1 MEYMYRKL
9 KRQLIS
15 AICLLS
21 IVGSV
26 ALTPVAVQA
35 QGIPVIDVANL
46 LQSSGKTIADK
57 ILQVLGDA
65 ALGAVRSG
73 LNAILGKLAY
83 DAAMFIATGD
93 HGQDSLFYKDSEG
106 TFISNA
112 ADLAAGGAIEGFA
125 TGAGFD
131 AAGLCNPGGDF
142 AINFTLGF
150 DITPQKPY
158 APACTLTE
166 LAGNWESA
174 YSDPD
179 FGKLVNLQF
188 DPTANALGVSME
200 AENVKIIAEVDAI
213 GAAVAERNNG
223 DFKPVT
229 STVSGYIETP
239 GSQVKAQLEQ
249 TQVAQTKAF
258 DMIGNPIADA
268 VNIFASTLFSKLM
281 ERMMEGL
288 ANNRSGSELGS
299 IISGE
304 GSGASQGIAAAQEKY
319 ASLKTPTFGQ
329 PGTFDILSELQA
341 CPDEETSR
349 SVNNC
354 TIGPVLSLAILE
366 GWTVQELV
374 DYYEEN
380 GKEFRFADD
389 TLTPDD
395 IANDGG
401 INYKGI
407 LVLKKYRIV
416 PVGWDLVGQYVRHDD
431 TDVTPTLKELVDDYD
446 ACGAD
451 DFSDY
456 CYLVDPFWVLKAPQN
471 FCQREAP
478 GPDFADITQFDDDAN
493 EATQNDVIY
502 NRLNYCADNRGCIQE
517 EEEGV
522 CTAYGYCTEES
533 RIYRF
538 EGESCEEDYA
548 SCETFTD
555 EDDNEVSYLK
565 SSVNYND
572 CATDPGCQWYCLSTN
587 EAGNYDCAS
596 PTETFISCT
605 EDFVT
610 SSSDYTFQ
618 ENVACSCTVQ
628 DTCLVRPGSDLG
640 NDSGSYEF
648 ITSGADTDTVADGVY
663 DFWQCRVFPDASSP
677 DSYQVCELD
686 AACGAG
692 NPNYDPETET
702 CTCTMDYSCDVADAA
717 TGCTATDTADND
729 SDADGTNDSL
739 SVTCALNDEDA
750 NGSGDSCNS
759 TYSTYTQAPV
769 CEPAST
775 TTMYCG
781 DSCVIADGATSCV
794 NSLGNTC
801 VDGDATD
808 SNSTTGICVLKDSC
822 NISSGSFSC
831 STDNG
836 HTCAIGVEVEDP
848 AEANDTM
855 YFDANAEECDAADAD
870 CNQYIRIKD
879 NTNLLSNSFFTYYDE
894 DQNEL
899 DEGSDG
905 ALTIDDRDFIG
916 FCTHDGG
923 GCDNNLSCNEDL
935 NGDGTVADS
944 ETVGECKGWIQDDLS
959 VYVLTGDYTLGA
971 GLEPVN
977 GEHYIQLGA
986 DGDTTQTGTLSTT
999 VDTGQSVSERTFTL
1013 AYKAQSPEDAGT
1025 DNCHFSFNI
1034 GNGAST
1040 EIETVTSIEND
1051 DGTTLDAYTSSWQD
1065 FEYTYTFPDEADTSN
1080 YAGTGDAGSEIT
1092 ISIKNDDTCN
1102 INIDAVQ
1109 LMETDSFDGDYADYY
1124 ANNLLYLNGDTISCE
1139 PEDVG
1144 CELYTEAGKDEGEGI
1159 PGLITNPD
1167 SSACVNADGSYNYG
1181 NSACNQ
1187 CDGDVD
1193 AGEDVDKY
1201 VGCGFYKETSI
1212 DHTVPITEDL
1222 SWLSTEEREGVVER
1236 FGGYCEYDQSQ
1247 YCFDNND
1254 CGDQNGDGAND
1265 SCQLQVSIVPS
1276 SGDQCSVAYVGC
1288 EEYTNL
1294 EATEAGGETLSYYSE
1309 LKQCV
1314 KTNDDDTDVFYTFE
1328 GSEDGGIQI
1337 EDHTLKVVHDTGTDD
1352 GAPCTNLDLES
1363 EGYNADCVDY
1373 ITATPNDCGP
1383 DGDDAY
1389 GADSTNYDPDCRQ
1402 YINDEGDIYYRY
1414 ESEVIVASDECTTL
1428 RNSLDT
1434 RVYFAITS
1442 DSVSCPA
1449 QFVGCREYKGTDAG
1463 SVEEI
1468 INDSLSSNTTT
1479 DWEGAGST
1487 SNESPL
1493 QNGYS
1498 LELHSTEDGAAT
1510 ASTDFTGYE
1519 FTEITTSL
1527 TEEDG
1532 DGTVVGKL
1540 TAGSSYLLT
1549 FWAKVDNSASQAIF
1563 WMDPLVNGINTPY
1576 YFTTSGWTDVRAQ
1589 AAVDLDPNLEGDWQ
1603 FYQVGPVILDDDVE
1617 VDDAS
1622 IDFHMQFIGAATTS
1636 TGYITTIQLTESTDQ
1651 YVIKGTA
1658 DTCLNF
1664 EGCREY
1670 TDRDSNVNY
1679 LKSFERLCGD
1689 DVVGCEAMFSTQNS
1703 TNPFTEAYNLENEY
1717 DEDNVI
1723 VQEDQAVTL
1732 VYDEDNECSETVYGC
1747 SEIGLPSVD
1756 ERTGEIDEFTDTY
1769 IRDLPDQYSSILCE
1783 QPQLSCR
1790 EYSSEFDGTV
1800 YFKDPGDKLCTLEE
1814 YTNDAGEALK
1824 GWFKADSDSTTP
1836 DCPKQFDYAD
1846 PSQPLG
1852 GVCNSNSINADSGDS
1867 NIGKL
1872 CNSDS
1877 DCYPD
1882 GWSSADP
1889 APRCISNIEDD
1900 IDLFDGELHQYL
1912 TYGDDGETL
1921 ETDDFGWVGQCPSS
1935 ESGCSEYVD
1944 PYSPNIEEVNKNWS
1958 FESDVLWENSVRYDT
1973 EDEPNGYPDY
1983 WHVPMNSG
1991 SASYYDS
1998 ETSSYSTFNT
2008 QFDIDD
2014 DGTADFD
2021 DACNSWLTGDTYAT
2035 SSSATAEYSTQFGA
2049 STDRVILT
2057 NNSNYTG
2064 SDITPADG
2072 DDAVAIKGCGIE
2084 STKYLAYDRDKL
2096 YTVRAMVKL
2105 SYTQSI
2111 YDALEL
2117 SIGLRYYDDEYNEVN
2132 VDDKYNFIA
2141 ADHDSLDWSTE
2152 AEQDESDN
2160 LSVWYQFQG
2169 NIGLGSTVEFPDP
2182 AEYGNCD
2189 ISTYHDQTRCE
2200 AAAGSCSKPAHT
2212 TESDCENNGYIW
2224 TPVEWH
2230 EVTYASMF
2238 VANHNSYNYL
2248 WVDGASFKENDK
2260 YYYLDYSVDGTSE
2273 FEQQTGSGTCID
2285 PDTEEGAIT
2294 SDGGCVAFRD
2304 VTYDTQ
2310 NYTQSALTTD
2320 IIDCANC
2327 LLTPNSDSCR
2337 YIADACDTNT
2347 VLKVK
2352 RDRVCSEWLA
2362 CSDAELVTDDDGNE
2376 SIQCFKLDRCDELDE
2391 NGTCLFSN
2399 DLVKPEREKVTSLT
2413 DFHYTSAPGDAELLL
2428 EARNLTGYSKAG
2440 MTWLN
2445 TQVCSGGSTHA
2456 GELCNSDADC
2466 WVDSAT
2472 NDGSVCSDVIE
2483 VEGYI
2488 PYGWM
2493 YEVGSDGSE
2502 SGDDLI
2508 EHNTFENLYCVGA
2521 DADPAQTCINNAESA
2536 GSTSASVAAGNCF
2549 RNEFEQRLTNVD
2561 DAGSLITSD
2570 DPSPFVDGDD
2580 PAEAADGTNDPTYY
2594 CPNSPEFSYWP
2605 FAGSKNGVSSAEF
2618 TQFGWQPLN
2627 ESDTDVAVSQFSNNA
2642 KSPFTRFGGSSSVG
2656 FTCIDDSCP
2665 RIDVNNVLR
2674 FTGNTGDDPEAS
2686 AGVEYDFF
2694 DNIEA
2699 NAEYSIT
2706 FDGRF
2711 DGSYTAIGE
2720 GDSPTTLS
2728 ICLNHENL
2736 VLTGDCSTDESCS
2749 NGAGACA
2756 NSTAA
2761 TITDSS
2767 DCEIPLAREDCWVEG
2782 VSAADVVFIMDTS
2795 SSMTGEIATLRSAV
2809 PGLAQELADR
2819 EIDAQFAVVDMN
2831 AESSVQL
2838 DTLELD
2844 LTSDITAVTNTFSSD
2859 SDICTGDDKLAGSS
2873 TTYRTDAP
2881 CLYAYSASVD
2891 GFGAITKVLENS
2903 LDLYNANQVTDDTT
2917 AAINFRSNALPIIIM
2932 VTDTGDEVP
2941 DPYNA
2946 YDEATLT
2953 NLLYQNDVVII
2964 SVNTETLQSGGT
2976 ATEVW
2981 GGITDAS
2988 GGGISTAI
2996 ADSDWTV
3003 EDSVVDDVLE
3013 IIDREVDQFQLS
3025 NYMDTYSFGPL
3036 ETTQLST
3043 EDANVGVA
3051 SGKTAKT
3058 ALEIAVSGSTAVQI
3072 DNVSL
3077 KPVLEVRKE
3086 DQVIGRTCRAYP
3098 SADAEQC
3105 EYTEPSGAVYKGWKG
3120 YCVEKDPTDN
3130 HRCITW
3136 WPLDYLTGEES
3147 IVSRTQA
3154 GYDGKSNVYHC
3165 LVAKGLENPGFCN
3178 EVDWNTSTAFAAT
3191 DRGQGVICTNDSE
3204 CGTGGECIND
3214 MQYDIEIDGDG
3225 DGGYEDGINDANHNR
3240 VNGSAEHIEATTDR
3254 NSDDGYSIRMRW
3266 QTHDPY
3272 DAAGGSTCNPDGFG
3286 GCTWEGE
3293 YGDDGVNYNQRY
3305 GSSLVTRLPANE
3317 QLRNI
3322 HVSEIDSIIF
3332 NTGSAGDANP
3342 NDGDQEYQWWGQ
3354 LGYDSGR
3361 ETESAATGDPVKEYV
3376 DANGDEVTDLTDCG
3390 TLPCQKYGNWVLT
3403 DFEAGSVFQDGTDY
3417 QPWNNCQYIRQDGGV
3432 GGDFQ
3437 EDVMGVGCRL
3447 WGLYESNFL
3456 KSYYDTELGDDGK
3469 VDNMDIVY
3477 VWAWSNFDYG
3487 YDYQDNNA
3495 LVDDCKRSSGGPEEE
3510 QLYRWGELVGLQS
3523 EMFDSPCVGDMVKEV
3538 MGLDRGSD
3546 EANTRVPG
3554 AGERN
3559 PWVRI
3564 DSSSSL
3570 RNCIDNDVTTEDTET
3585 CVLTSSVGSK
3595 NNPGTWSGWESHSDL
3610 VESRT
3615 AGGWD
3620 SRGGSNMFTLWIDV
3634 NDEGYIQAVYYL
3646 IYAGAYGTPAFISS
3660 GADYG
3665 VELTYGN
3672 HMHLDFQVRESC
3684 ALIAN
3689 TVDESGDNVAWA
3701 DRATTGGNY
3710 YIEGDTTGWGISADN
3725 EPFGSIAPPEE
3736 DFQNADNLLT
3746 EGEGLYNWAN
3756 YNEQPVL
3763 FYDGSE
3769 TGGRPLSCIGECEN
3783 QWCTSDL
3790 GEGSTYLGGA
3800 SSTDSA
3806 DCGDGRLTG
3815 VGVAEISGQG
3825 LSYGYSSNLTEQI
3838 NHAATYGQ
3846 MRLKHVFADIV
3857 GNFYKIDL
3865 DWSASPSTLYDPQSP
3880 AEPDVDYWEDGSGNN
3895 IFDEMEA
3902 CPDNVRPTSDT
3913 TTSEYE
3919 DEYCGV
3925 LPTVSNITIDGNDT
3939 FSDNYYDISSGKT
3952 VTLSF
3957 DATVDIEQE
3966 WLDQIYIDWGDND
3979 TTPLPWEA
3987 QAATHVFTH
3996 AYRCGPEYQDYALE
4010 YNNNGSECV
4019 YQPKITITDNWRFCS
4034 GTQQTASSATSGQQN
4049 RYDDAQENVQAS
4061 CGSYD
4066 IPAFNVRVTVGD

>member
-1 MEYMYRKL
+1 MYRKF

-21 IVGSV
+21 IIGSV
-26 ALTPVAVQA
+26 AFTPVAVQA
-35 QGIPVIDVANL
+35 QGLPTIDVANL
-46 LQSSGKTIADK
+46 IQGSGKIVIDK
-57 ILQVLGDA
+57 IVKVLGDA

-83 DAAMFIATGD
+83 DAAVFVATGD
-93 HGQDSLFYKDSEG
+93 VGQDSLFYKDDEG
-106 TFISNA
+106 TFIGDA

-125 TGAGFD
+125 TAAGFD

-142 AINFTLGF
+142 AINLTLGL
-150 DITPQKPY
+150 DITAQKPY
-158 APACTLTE
+158 QPACTLTE

-200 AENVKIIAEVDAI
+200 AENVKVIAEVDSIQAAI
-213 GAAVAERNNG
+213 AERTG
-223 DFKPVT
+223 KDFKPVT

-288 ANNRSGSELGS
+288 ANARSGTELSS

-304 GSGASQGIAAAQEKY
+304 GSGASQGIAAAQESY
-319 ASLKTPTFGQ
+319 ADLKTPAFGQ

-341 CPDEETSR
+341 CPDEEASR

-374 DYYEEN
+374 DYYEAN
-380 GKEFRFADD
+380 GNQFRFADS

-395 IANDGG
+395 VANDAG
-401 INYKGI
+401 ITYKGI
-407 LVLKKYRIV
+407 LVLKKYRIA
-416 PVGWDLVGQYVRHDD
+416 PVGWDLAGQYVIHDD
-431 TDVTPTLKELVDDYD
+431 TDVTPTLKELNDSYES
-446 ACGAD
+446 CGAD

-456 CYLVDPFWVLKAPQN
+456 CHLIDPFWVLKAPQN

-478 GPDFADITQFDDDAN
+478 GPDLADITEFDDDAN

-538 EGESCEEDYA
+538 EGESCENDYS

-555 EDDNEVSYLK
+555 ADDNEVSYLK

-587 EAGNYDCAS
+587 EAGDYDCAS

-605 EDFVT
+605 EDFVA

-618 ENVACSCTVQ
+618 ENVACSCTAQ

-640 NDSGSYEF
+640 DDSGSYEF
-648 ITSGADTDTVADGVY
+648 IASGTDADTKADGVY
-663 DFWQCRVFPDASSP
+663 DFWQCRVFPDASNT

-702 CTCTMDYSCDVADAA
+702 CTCTMDYSCDVTADA

-729 SDADGTNDSL
+729 GDTL
-739 SVTCALNDEDA
+739 SIGCTLNDED
-750 NGSGDSCNS
+750 GDGTEDSCDS

-781 DSCVIADGATSCV
+781 DSCIIADGATSCV

-808 SNSTTGICVLKDSC
+808 SDSTTGVCVLDDSC

-836 HTCAIGVEVEDP
+836 NTCAIGVETEEPSV
-848 AEANDTM
+848 ANDTL
-855 YFDANAEECDAADAD
+855 YFDANAEDCDSGDAG

-923 GCDNNLSCNEDL
+923 GCDNDLSCNEDL

-959 VYVLTGDYTLGA
+959 VYVLTGSYVLGG

-1013 AYKAQSPEDAGT
+1013 AYKAQSPEDDGT
-1025 DNCHFSFNI
+1025 DNCSFSFNI
-1034 GNGAST
+1034 GNGADT
-1040 EIETVTSIEND
+1040 EIETVTSIDNGD
-1051 DGTTLDAYTSSWQD
+1051 DTTLDAYTSSWQD
-1065 FEYTYTFPDEADTSN
+1065 FEYTYTFPDEADTAY
-1080 YAGTGDAGSEIT
+1080 YAGTGDAGSEVS
-1092 ISIKNDDTCN
+1092 ISIQNDDTCN

-1109 LMETDSFDGDYADYY
+1109 LMETDSFDDEYADYY
-1124 ANNLLYLNGDTISCE
+1124 VNNLLYLNGDTISCE

-1144 CELYTEAGKDEGEGI
+1144 CELYTEAGKDEEEGV

-1187 CDGDVD
+1187 CDGNVD
-1193 AGEDVDKY
+1193 ADEDVDKY

-1222 SWLSTEEREGVVER
+1222 SWLSTEERDGVVER

-1254 CGDQNGDGAND
+1254 CGDQNGDGTND

-1276 SGDQCSVAYVGC
+1276 SGEQCSVAYVGC

-1363 EGYNADCVDY
+1363 EGYNADCEDY
-1373 ITATPNDCGP
+1373 VTATPNDCGP

-1414 ESEVIVASDECTTL
+1414 ESEVVVASDECTTL

-1434 RVYFAITS
+1434 RVYFAVAS
-1442 DSVSCPA
+1442 ESVSCPA

-1463 SVEEI
+1463 NVEEI

-1498 LELHSTEDGAAT
+1498 LELHSTEGGAAT

-1519 FTEITTSL
+1519 FTEITTAL

-1532 DGTVVGKL
+1532 DGTAVGKL

-1549 FWAKVDNSASQAIF
+1549 FWAKVDNSASQALF

-1576 YFTTSGWTDVRAQ
+1576 YFTTSGWTDSRTQ
-1589 AAVDLDPNLEGDWQ
+1589 AAVDLDPNEEGGWQ
-1603 FYQVGPVILDDDVE
+1603 FYQVGPVILDEDVE

-1622 IDFHMQFIGAATTS
+1622 IDFHMQFIGAAADS

-1703 TNPFTEAYNLENEY
+1703 TNPFTEAYNLDNEY
-1717 DEDNVI
+1717 DEDDVI

-1732 VYDEDNECSETVYGC
+1732 VYDEDNECSDSVYGC

-1790 EYSSEFDGTV
+1790 EYTSEFDGTV
-1800 YFKDPGDKLCTLEE
+1800 YFKDPGDRLCTLEE
-1814 YTNDAGEALK
+1814 YTNDAGEALQ
-1824 GWFKADSDSTTP
+1824 GWFKADSDSATP

-1852 GVCNSNSINADSGDS
+1852 GVCNSNSINAASGDN

-1882 GWSSADP
+1882 GWSSSDP
-1889 APRCISNIEDD
+1889 TPRCISNTEDD
-1900 IDLFDGELHQYL
+1900 IDLFDGALHQYL
-1912 TYGDDGETL
+1912 IYGDDGETL

-1944 PYSPNIEEVNKNWS
+1944 PYSPNIEEANKNWS

-1998 ETSSYSTFNT
+1998 ESATTSTFST
-2008 QFDIDD
+2008 QFDIGN

-2021 DACNSWLTGDTYAT
+2021 EECNSWQTGDTYAT
-2035 SSSATAEYSTQFGA
+2035 SSSATAEYSTQFGE
-2049 STDRVILT
+2049 SNDRVTLT
-2057 NNSNYTG
+2057 NSSSYVSYG
-2064 SDITPADG
+2064 VTPADG
-2072 DDAVAIKGCGIE
+2072 DGAVWLNNCGIE
-2084 STKYLAYDRDKL
+2084 NTKYVAYDRDKL

-2105 SYTQSI
+2105 NYSETAYTNS
-2111 YDALEL
+2111 EF
-2117 SIGLRYYDDEYNEVN
+2117 SVGLRYYDDNYDDVD
-2132 VDDKYNFIA
+2132 VDDTYNFIA
-2141 ADHDSLDWSTE
+2141 ADHETIDWSTE
-2152 AEQDESDN
+2152 SEQDDSDS

-2182 AEYGNCD
+2182 ELYGNCENT
-2189 ISTYHDQTRCE
+2189 TYTNQVDCE
-2200 AAAGSCSKPAHT
+2200 ANTSVWHPISYAA
-2212 TESDCENNGYIW
+2212 
-2224 TPVEWH
+2224 
-2230 EVTYASMF
+2230 MF
-2238 VANHNSYNYL
+2238 VANHDDTYTSPV
-2248 WVDGASFKENDK
+2248 WFDGASFKENDK
-2260 YYYLDYSVDGTSE
+2260 YYYLDYTVDGTSE

-2310 NYTQSALTTD
+2310 NYSQNA
-2320 IIDCANC
+2320 IDCANC

-2362 CSDAELVTDDDGNE
+2362 CSDAEVVTDDDGNE
-2376 SIQCFKLDRCDELDE
+2376 SVQCFKLDRCDELDE
-2391 NGTCLFSN
+2391 DGNCLFSN
-2399 DLVKPEREKVTSLT
+2399 DLVKPERDKITSLT
-2413 DFHYTSAPGDAELLL
+2413 DLHYTSAPGDAESLL

-2445 TQVCSGGSTHA
+2445 TQVCSGGSTYA
-2456 GELCNSDADC
+2456 GELCNADADC
-2466 WVDSAT
+2466 WVDSST
-2472 NDGSVCSDVIE
+2472 NDGSVCSDVVE

-2502 SGDDLI
+2502 TGDDLI
-2508 EHNTFENLYCVGA
+2508 EHNTFENLYCVGI
-2521 DADPAQTCINNAESA
+2521 DADPAQSCMDNAESA
-2536 GSTSASVAAGNCF
+2536 GVTSASTAAGNCF
-2549 RNEFEQRLTNVD
+2549 RTEFEERLTNVD
-2561 DAGSLITSD
+2561 DAGDLITSD
-2570 DPSPFVDGDD
+2570 DPSPFVDGRDD
-2580 PAEAADGTNDPTYY
+2580 PADAADGYDDANGNSDPTYY

-2605 FAGSKNGVSSAEF
+2605 FAGSENGVSGAEF
-2618 TQFGWQPLN
+2618 THFGWQPLN
-2627 ESDTDVAVSQFSNNA
+2627 TSTDVAVSQFSNNT
-2642 KSPFTRFGGSSSVG
+2642 KSAFTRFGGSSSVG
-2656 FTCIDDSCP
+2656 FTCLEDSCP
-2665 RIDVNNVLR
+2665 QIDVNNVLR
-2674 FTGNTGDDPEAS
+2674 FTGNTTDAEEP
-2686 AGVEYDFF
+2686 AGVEYDFY
-2694 DNIEA
+2694 DNIEP

-2720 GDSPTTLS
+2720 GDDPTTLS
-2728 ICLNHENL
+2728 ICLNHNNL
-2736 VLTGDCSTDESCS
+2736 VLEGSCSGGSCS
-2749 NGAGACA
+2749 NGDGTC
-2756 NSTAA
+2756 S
-2761 TITDSS
+2761 IDS
-2767 DCEIPLAREDCWVEG
+2767 DCEIPLDRRDCWVEG
-2782 VSAADVVFIMDTS
+2782 VSAADVVFVMDTS
-2795 SSMTGEIATLRSAV
+2795 SSMTDEIATLRSAV

-2831 AESSVQL
+2831 MEASSTVDF

-2844 LTSDITAVTNTFSSD
+2844 LTSDITAITNTFSS
-2859 SDICTGDDKLAGSS
+2859 SSSTCTGDDHLAGSS
-2873 TTYRTDAP
+2873 STYRTDTP
-2881 CLYAYSASVD
+2881 CLHAYSSSVD
-2891 GFGAITKVLENS
+2891 GFGAITKVLEND
-2903 LDLYNANQVTDDTT
+2903 LDAYNANQEDDET
-2917 AAINFRSNALPIIIM
+2917 ISFRSNALPIIM
-2932 VTDTGDEVP
+2932 LVTDTGDEKSS
-2941 DPYNA
+2941 NA
-2946 YDEATLT
+2946 YTESTVT
-2953 NLLYQNDVVII
+2953 NLLYQNDAVII
-2964 SVNTETLQSGGT
+2964 SVNPETLYNSYGT
-2976 ATEVW
+2976 AEEVW

-3003 EDSVVDDVLE
+3003 EDSVIDDVLE
-3013 IIDREVDQFQLS
+3013 IIDREVDQFQIS
-3025 NYMDTYSFGPL
+3025 NYMSTYSFGPL

-3043 EDANVGVA
+3043 EDDNVGVA
-3051 SGKTAKT
+3051 SGQTAT
-3058 ALEIAVSGSTAVQI
+3058 TDLEIAVSGSTPVEI

-3077 KPVLEVRKE
+3077 KPVLEVRKNDE
-3086 DQVIGRTCRAYP
+3086 VVGRTCRAYP

-3120 YCVEKDPTDN
+3120 YCVETDPTDH
-3130 HRCITW
+3130 HRCVTW

-3147 IVSRTQA
+3147 VVSRTQA
-3154 GYDGKSNVYHC
+3154 GYDGRSEVYHC
-3165 LVAKGLENPGFCN
+3165 LVAKGLEDPGFCN
-3178 EVDWNTSTAFAAT
+3178 EADWNTSDAIGS
-3191 DRGQGVICTNDSE
+3191 RGQGVICTRDSQ
-3204 CGTGGECIND
+3204 CGSGECIND
-3214 MQYDIEIDGDG
+3214 MQYDIPSGE
-3225 DGGYEDGINDANHNR
+3225 ANKN
-3240 VNGSAEHIEATTDR
+3240 SISQEHTEATADR

-3272 DAAGGSTCNPDGFG
+3272 DAAGGASQSGSGDWT
-3286 GCTWEGE
+3286 GE
-3293 YGDDGVNYNQRY
+3293 YSNSATSTDTRY

-3332 NTGSAGDANP
+3332 NTGSAGDANS
-3342 NDGDQEYQWWGQ
+3342 NDSEQEYKWWGQ
-3354 LGYDSGR
+3354 LGYDPGS
-3361 ETESAATGDPVKEYV
+3361 EDSNESVATADPVKEYINSAGD
-3376 DANGDEVTDLTDCG
+3376 DADLSDCND
-3390 TLPCQKYGNWVLT
+3390 LPCQDYGNWVLT
-3403 DFEAGSVFQDGTDY
+3403 DFDAGSVYQSDTGDY
-3417 QPWNNCQYIRQDGGV
+3417 QPWENCYPVRQDSS
-3432 GGDFQ
+3432 DLQ
-3437 EDVMGVGCRL
+3437 ENTMGFGCRV
-3447 WGLYESNFL
+3447 WGLYDSNFL
-3456 KSYYDTELGDDGK
+3456 KSYYDTELADGK
-3469 VDNMDIVY
+3469 VDNTASSMDIVY
-3477 VWAWSNFDYG
+3477 VWAWSNFDWG
-3487 YDYQDNNA
+3487 YNTNDSDSLDYDCNDA
-3495 LVDDCKRSSGGPEEE
+3495 KDDEDKA
-3510 QLYRWGELVGLQS
+3510 LYRWEWL
-3523 EMFDSPCVGDMVKEV
+3523 ENEYKNEFFDSPCIGNGVKKV
-3538 MGLDRGSD
+3538 MGFSDASDRAND
-3546 EANTRVPG
+3546 EVPDDSISG
-3554 AGERN
+3554 NRN
-3559 PWVRI
+3559 PWEHI
-3564 DSSSSL
+3564 SSTSDL
-3570 RNCIDNDVTTEDTET
+3570 QDCIEDTVTTEDTET
-3585 CVLTSSVGSK
+3585 CLLTNGIGRG
-3595 NNPGTWSGWESHSDL
+3595 NNPSTNAIWESLSDL
-3610 VESRT
+3610 AESR
-3615 AGGWD
+3615 ADGIN
-3620 SRGGSNMFTLWIDV
+3620 SAGGSNIFSLWIDV
-3634 NDEGYIQAVYYL
+3634 DDEGYIQAVYYL
-3646 IYAGAYGTPAFISS
+3646 IYAGAYGTPAFISV
-3660 GADYG
+3660 GVDYG

-3684 ALIAN
+3684 ALIA
-3689 TVDESGDNVAWA
+3689 TSVDESGENVAWA
-3701 DRATTGGNY
+3701 DRSTNGGDY
-3710 YIEGDTTGWGISADN
+3710 YIEGDAEWSIDAN
-3725 EPFGSIAPPEE
+3725 YEPFGSITPIDETF
-3736 DFQNADNLLT
+3736 DVADNLVT
-3746 EGEGLYNWAN
+3746 EGSGIYNWAN

-3763 FYDGSE
+3763 FYEGG
-3769 TGGRPLSCIGECEN
+3769 TGGRPLSCIGKCEN
-3783 QWCTSDL
+3783 QWCTSNFE
-3790 GEGSTYLGGA
+3790 EGGTYLGGL
-3800 SSTDSA
+3800 SSTDSD
-3806 DCGDGRLTG
+3806 DCGDYGKLMG
-3815 VGVAEISGQG
+3815 VGATTTSGSEEG
-3825 LSYGYSSNLTEQI
+3825 LNSAHANLTDQI
-3838 NHAATYGQ
+3838 EDAASTAQ
-3846 MRLKHVFADIV
+3846 SRFKHIFADII
-3857 GNFYKIDL
+3857 GDYYKIDL
-3865 DWSASPSTLYDPQSP
+3865 NWSTAPSTLYD
-3880 AEPDVDYWEDGSGNN
+3880 AEDADSVDYWEDGSGNN
-3895 IFDEMEA
+3895 IFDEMEP
-3902 CPDNVRPTSDT
+3902 CTSDDGQRPVST
-3913 TTSEYE
+3913 TETSEYE
-3919 DEYCGV
+3919 AEYCGV
-3925 LPTVSNITIDGNDT
+3925 LPTVSNITIDGNDA
-3939 FSDNYYDISSGKT
+3939 FSDNYYDVSSGKT

-3966 WLDQIYIDWGDND
+3966 WLDQIYIDWGDGS

-3987 QAATHVFTH
+3987 QATTHVFTH
-3996 AYRCGPEYQDYALE
+3996 AYRCGPEYQDYAVE

-4034 GTQQTASSATSGQQN
+4034 GTVNDDTDDDGSITDADATSGQTN
-4049 RYDDAQENVQAS
+4049 RYDTAQEDVIAS
-4061 CGSYD
+4061 CNSYD
-4066 IPAFNVRVTVGD
+4066 VPAFNVRVTVGN

>member
-1 MEYMYRKL
+1 MPMKL

-21 IVGSV
+21 IVSSV
-26 ALTPVAVQA
+26 AFTPVAVQA
-35 QGIPVIDVANL
+35 QGFPVLDAANL
-46 LQSSGKTIADK
+46 VNASGKTIADK
-57 ILQVLGDA
+57 IVKVLGDA

-83 DAAMFIATGD
+83 DAAVFIATGD
-93 HGQDSLFYKDSEG
+93 VGQDSLFYKDNEG
-106 TFISNA
+106 TFIGNA

-142 AINFTLGF
+142 AINLTLGL
-150 DITPQKPY
+150 DITAQKPY
-158 APACTLTE
+158 EPACTLTE
-166 LAGNWESA
+166 LADNWESA

-179 FGKLVNLQF
+179 FGNLVNLQF
-188 DPTANALGVSME
+188 DPTANALGISME
-200 AENVKIIAEVDAI
+200 AENVKVIAEADAI
-213 GAAVAERNNG
+213 QAAVAERTG
-223 DFKPVT
+223 KDFKPVT

-258 DMIGNPIADA
+258 DMIGNPVADA

-288 ANNRSGSELGS
+288 ANRRSGTELSS

-319 ASLKTPTFGQ
+319 ADLKTPTFGQ

-341 CPDEETSR
+341 CPDDEASR

-380 GKEFRFADD
+380 GNEFRFADD

-395 IANDGG
+395 IASDGG

-407 LVLKKYRIV
+407 LVLKKYRIA
-416 PVGWDLVGQYVRHDD
+416 PVGWDLAGQYVRHDD
-431 TDVTPTLKELVDDYD
+431 TDVTPTLKELVDNYD
-446 ACGAD
+446 TCGAD

-456 CYLVDPFWVLKAPQN
+456 CHLIDPYWVLKASQN

-478 GPDFADITQFDDDAN
+478 GPDLADITEFDDDAN

-522 CTAYGYCTEES
+522 CTAYGYCTEEE

-538 EGESCEEDYA
+538 EGQSCETDYA

-555 EDDNEVSYLK
+555 ADDNEVSYLK

-605 EDFVT
+605 EDFV
-610 SSSDYTFQ
+610 SSTSDYTFE

-640 NDSGSYEF
+640 NDSGSYEY
-648 ITSGADTDTVADGVY
+648 ITSGTDTDTVADGVY
-663 DFWQCRVFPDASSP
+663 DFWQCRVFPDSASP
-677 DSYQVCELD
+677 NSYQVCELD

-702 CTCTMDYSCDVADAA
+702 CTCTIDYSCDVTNGA
-717 TGCTATDTADND
+717 TSCTATDTAEND
-729 SDADGTNDSL
+729 TAIDTDTDPDTL
-739 SVTCALNDEDA
+739 SIGCTLNDESAD
-750 NGSGDSCNS
+750 GSADQCTS

-769 CEPAST
+769 CQPASS
-775 TTMYCG
+775 TTMFCG
-781 DSCVIADGATSCV
+781 DSCVVADGATSCV

-808 SNSTTGICVLKDSC
+808 SNSATGVCTLDDSC
-822 NISSGSFSC
+822 NISSGSFTC

-836 HTCAIGVEVEDP
+836 NTCAIGIESEDP
-848 AEANDTM
+848 TEANDTL
-855 YFDANAEECDAADAD
+855 YFDANAEECDGGDAG
-870 CNQYIRIKD
+870 CNQYIRVLD

-894 DQNEL
+894 EQNEL
-899 DEGSDG
+899 DEGADG

-923 GCDNNLSCNEDL
+923 GCYNDLSCNEDL

-944 ETVGECKGWIQDDLS
+944 ETVGECKGWIQDELS
-959 VYVLTGDYTLGA
+959 VYVLTGDYVLGA
-971 GLEPVN
+971 GLEPEN
-977 GEHYIQLGA
+977 GEHYIQLAA
-986 DGDTTQTGTLSTT
+986 DGDTTTTGTLSTT

-1025 DNCHFSFNI
+1025 DNCNFSFNI
-1034 GNGAST
+1034 GNGADT
-1040 EIETVTSIEND
+1040 EIETVTSIQND

-1065 FEYTYTFPDEADTSN
+1065 FEYTYTFPDESDTAY

-1092 ISIKNDDTCN
+1092 ISIQNDDTCN

-1124 ANNLLYLNGDTISCE
+1124 ANNLLYLNDDTISCE

-1144 CELYTEAGKDEGEGI
+1144 CELYTEAGKDEEEGV

-1187 CDGDVD
+1187 CDGNVD
-1193 AGEDVDKY
+1193 ADENIDKY

-1222 SWLSTEEREGVVER
+1222 SWLSTEEREGVVQR
-1236 FGGYCEYDQSQ
+1236 FGGYCEFDQSRS
-1247 YCFDNND
+1247 CFENDD
-1254 CGDQNGDGAND
+1254 CGDQNGDGSND
-1265 SCQLQVSIVPS
+1265 SCLLQVSIVPS
-1276 SGDQCSVAYVGC
+1276 SGEQCSVAYVGC

-1294 EATEAGGETLSYYSE
+1294 EATDAGGETLSYYSE

-1337 EDHTLKVVHDTGTDD
+1337 EDHTLKVVHDTGTND

-1373 ITATPNDCGP
+1373 VTATPNDCGP

-1389 GADSTNYDPDCRQ
+1389 GADSANYDPDCRQ

-1434 RVYFAITS
+1434 RVYFAVTS
-1442 DSVSCPA
+1442 ESVSCPA

-1463 SVEEI
+1463 NLEEI

-1498 LELHSTEDGAAT
+1498 LELHSTEGGAAT

-1519 FTEITTSL
+1519 FTEITTPL

-1532 DGTVVGKL
+1532 DGAVVGKL

-1549 FWAKVDNSASQAIF
+1549 FWAKVDNSASQALF
-1563 WMDPLVNGINTPY
+1563 WMDPIVNAVNTPY
-1576 YFTTSGWTDVRAQ
+1576 YFTTSGWTDVRGQ
-1589 AAVDLDPNLEGDWQ
+1589 AAVDLDPNEEGGWQ

-1622 IDFHMQFIGAATTS
+1622 IDFHMQFIGADAAS
-1636 TGYITTIQLTESTDQ
+1636 TGYITTIQVTESTDQ

-1664 EGCREY
+1664 EGCHEY
-1670 TDRDSNVNY
+1670 TDRDGTVNY
-1679 LKSFERLCGD
+1679 LKSFERLCDD

-1717 DEDNVI
+1717 DEDDVI

-1732 VYDEDNECSETVYGC
+1732 VYDEENECSESVYGC
-1747 SEIGLPSVD
+1747 SEIGLPDVD
-1756 ERTGEIDEFTDTY
+1756 ERTGEIEEFTDTY

-1783 QPQLSCR
+1783 QSQLSCK
-1790 EYSSEFDGTV
+1790 EYTSEFDGTV

-1814 YTNDAGEALK
+1814 YTNDAGEALL
-1824 GWFKADSDSTTP
+1824 GWFKADSDSVTP

-1852 GVCNSNSINADSGDS
+1852 GVCNSNSINTTTND
-1867 NIGKL
+1867 NKIGKL

-1882 GWSSADP
+1882 GWSSTDP
-1889 APRCISNIEDD
+1889 APRCISNSEDD

-1912 TYGDDGETL
+1912 IYGDDGETL

-1958 FESDVLWENSVRYDT
+1958 FESDVLWEDSVRYDT
-1973 EDEPNGYPDY
+1973 DDEPNGYPDY

-2008 QFDIDD
+2008 QFDIDN

-2021 DACNSWLTGDTYAT
+2021 EECNSWLTGDTYAT
-2035 SSSATAEYSTQFGA
+2035 SSSATAEYSTQFGDT
-2049 STDRVILT
+2049 TDRTILT
-2057 NNSNYTG
+2057 NNANYTS

-2072 DDAVAIKGCGIE
+2072 DDAVWLKGCGIE

-2105 SYTQSI
+2105 NYAQTPYNDS
-2111 YDALEL
+2111 EF
-2117 SIGLRYYDDEYNEVN
+2117 SIGLRYYDDEYNDVD
-2132 VDDKYNFIA
+2132 VDDTYNFIA
-2141 ADHDSLDWSTE
+2141 ADHESIDWSTE
-2152 AEQDESDN
+2152 AEQDDSDS
-2160 LSVWYQFQG
+2160 LSVWYQYQG
-2169 NIGLGSTVEFPDP
+2169 NIGLGSTIEFPDP

-2189 ISTYHDQTRCE
+2189 VSTYDNQADCE
-2200 AAAGSCSKPAHT
+2200 AATGSCSDAAHLT
-2212 TESDCENNGYIW
+2212 QEYCEADGDIW

-2238 VANHNSYNYL
+2238 VANHNSTYNI

-2260 YYYLDYSVDGTSE
+2260 YYYLDYTVDGTTE

-2285 PDTEEGAIT
+2285 PESEEGAIT

-2304 VTYDTQ
+2304 ITYDTQ
-2310 NYTQSALTTD
+2310 NYSQSA
-2320 IIDCANC
+2320 IDCTNC

-2362 CSDAELVTDDDGNE
+2362 CADATIVTDGDGNE
-2376 SIQCFKLDRCDELDE
+2376 SIQCFEIDRCDELDE
-2391 NGTCLFSN
+2391 NGNCLFSN
-2399 DLVKPEREKVTSLT
+2399 DVGKPEREKITSLT
-2413 DFHYTSAPGDAELLL
+2413 DLHYTTAPGDAELLL

-2440 MTWLN
+2440 MSWLS
-2445 TQVCSGGSTHA
+2445 TQVCSSGSTHA

-2466 WVDSAT
+2466 WANTST
-2472 NDGSVCSDVIE
+2472 NDGSTCSDVVE

-2502 SGDDLI
+2502 AGDDLI

-2521 DADPAQTCINNAESA
+2521 DADPAQSCIYNAESA
-2536 GSTSASVAAGNCF
+2536 DNTSASSSAGNCF
-2549 RNEFEQRLTNVD
+2549 RTEFEQRLTNVD
-2561 DAGSLITSD
+2561 DAGNLITND

-2580 PAEAADGTNDPTYY
+2580 PTKAADGDVDDNGKSDPTYY

-2605 FAGSKNGVSSAEF
+2605 FAGSENGVSSAEF
-2618 TQFGWQPLN
+2618 THFGWQPLN
-2627 ESDTDVAVSQFSNNA
+2627 ESDTDVAVSQFSNNM

-2656 FTCIDDSCP
+2656 FTCLDDSCP
-2665 RIDVNNVLR
+2665 KIDVNNVLR
-2674 FTGNTGDDPEAS
+2674 FTGNTSDPEAP
-2686 AGVEYDFF
+2686 AGVEYDFY
-2694 DNIEA
+2694 DNIEP
-2699 NAEYSIT
+2699 NAEYGIT

-2711 DGSYTAIGE
+2711 DGSYTVIGE

-2728 ICLNHENL
+2728 VCLNHENL
-2736 VLTGDCSTDESCS
+2736 VLEGTCTGSTCS
-2749 NGAGACA
+2749 NG
-2756 NSTAA
+2756 STASCSDDA
-2761 TITDSS
+2761 
-2767 DCEIPLAREDCWVEG
+2767 DCELPLDRRDCWVEG
-2782 VSAADVVFIMDTS
+2782 VSAADVVFVMDTS
-2795 SSMTGEIATLRSAV
+2795 SSMTDPIKTLRSAV

-2831 AESSVQL
+2831 TESSVEL

-2844 LTSDITAVTNTFSSD
+2844 LTADLTAVTNTFSSD
-2859 SDICTGDDKLAGSS
+2859 ISICTGDDKLAGSS

-2881 CLYAYSASVD
+2881 CLYAYSAGVD
-2891 GFGAITKVLENS
+2891 GFGAITKVLQNS

-2917 AAINFRSNALPIIIM
+2917 AAINFRSNALPIIIL
-2932 VTDTGDEVP
+2932 VTDVGDELP
-2941 DPYNA
+2941 SNA
-2946 YDEATLT
+2946 YTEASLT
-2953 NLLYQNDVVII
+2953 NLLYQNDAVII
-2964 SVNTETLQSGGT
+2964 TVTDTNSSDYWT
-2976 ATEVW
+2976 AVSE
-2981 GGITDAS
+2981 AS
-2988 GGGISTAI
+2988 GGGVSTAI
-2996 ADSDWTV
+2996 TDTDWTV
-3003 EDSVVDDVLE
+3003 EDSVVDNVLE

-3025 NYMDTYSFGPL
+3025 DYMETYSFGPL

-3043 EDANVGVA
+3043 EDTNVGVA
-3051 SGKTAKT
+3051 SGETAT
-3058 ALEIAVSGSTAVQI
+3058 TNLEIAVSGSTAVEI

-3086 DQVIGRTCRAYP
+3086 DEVIGRTCRAYP

-3120 YCVEKDPTDN
+3120 YCVESDPTDN

-3136 WPLDYLTGEES
+3136 WPLDYLTGEEP

-3165 LVAKGLENPGFCN
+3165 LVSKGLENPGFCN
-3178 EVDWNTSTAFAAT
+3178 EADWNTNDAIGT
-3191 DRGQGVICTNDSE
+3191 RGQGVICTNDSQ
-3204 CGTGGECIND
+3204 CGTGECINGV
-3214 MQYDIEIDGDG
+3214 QYDIQSCDDSTCS
-3225 DGGYEDGINDANHNR
+3225 
-3240 VNGSAEHIEATTDR
+3240 GSSGSEHDDESKDHTE
-3254 NSDDGYSIRMRW
+3254 SDTADSRDTPDGYTIRMRW
-3266 QTHDPY
+3266 QVHDPY
-3272 DAAGGSTCNPDGFG
+3272 DGSGGSGYYTDV
-3286 GCTWEGE
+3286 
-3293 YGDDGVNYNQRY
+3293 YGAGNYYAQPY

-3317 QLRNI
+3317 QVRNV

-3332 NTGSAGDANP
+3332 NPGSAGDGH
-3342 NDGDQEYQWWGQ
+3342 NDAHQEFKWWGQ
-3354 LGYDSGR
+3354 VGYHPGSS
-3361 ETESAATGDPVKEYV
+3361 ESQAGGDPNEEYLAADGTSISDV
-3376 DANGDEVTDLTDCG
+3376 EDCSSY
-3390 TLPCQKYGNWVLT
+3390 PCQNYGNYVLT
-3403 DFEAGSVFQDGTDY
+3403 DFAEGSITEPTDGDY
-3417 QPWNNCQYIRQDGGV
+3417 QPWEDCYGV
-3432 GGDFQ
+3432 A
-3437 EDVMGVGCRL
+3437 EDSDVFAVETFGFGCRI
-3447 WGLYESNFL
+3447 WGLYDSDFT
-3456 KSYYDTELGDDGK
+3456 KGWYDDELGDDGK

-3477 VWAWSNFDYG
+3477 TWAWSNYDWGYGSDDDTPDDY
-3487 YDYQDNNA
+3487 
-3495 LVDDCKRSSGGPEEE
+3495 DCDTEGDPEDEVK
-3510 QLYRWGELVGLQS
+3510 QLYRWQMISGSRFED
-3523 EMFDSPCVGDMVKEV
+3523 FFASPCVGSAVKKV
-3538 MGLDRGSD
+3538 MGFSREGEDATA
-3546 EANTRVPG
+3546 ANIEG
-3554 AGERN
+3554 ASNRN
-3559 PWVRI
+3559 PWQEI
-3564 DSSSSL
+3564 DNATLQGCIQDNVTTENVDTCLLSSSL
-3570 RNCIDNDVTTEDTET
+3570 YF
-3585 CVLTSSVGSK
+3585 GS
-3595 NNPGTWSGWESHSDL
+3595 NNPSTWGGWESWTDL
-3610 VESRT
+3610 APIHHGSQ
-3615 AGGWD
+3615 A
-3620 SRGGSNMFTLWIDV
+3620 SRGGSNMFSLWIDV
-3634 NDEGYIQAVYYL
+3634 NDEGYVQAVYYL
-3646 IYAGAYGTPAFISS
+3646 IYVGAFGTHDSQVGF
-3660 GADYG
+3660 
-3665 VELTYGN
+3665 ELTHAN
-3672 HMHLDFQVRESC
+3672 HMQLDFQVRESC
-3684 ALIAN
+3684 ALIVN
-3689 TVDESGDNVAWA
+3689 TVDESGGNVAWA
-3701 DRATTGGNY
+3701 ERATTGGSY
-3710 YIEGDTTGWGISADN
+3710 YIENDTAGWSFSADN
-3725 EPFGSIAPPEE
+3725 EPFGSIAPPVD
-3736 DFQNADNLLT
+3736 DFQIADNLLT
-3746 EGEGLYNWAN
+3746 EDEGLYNWAN

-3783 QWCTSDL
+3783 QWCTSNFGD
-3790 GEGSTYLGGA
+3790 GSTYLGGA
-3800 SSTDSA
+3800 ASTDSD
-3806 DCGDGRLTG
+3806 DCGENGKLMG
-3815 VGVAEISGQG
+3815 VGSADVTSEALYVGHT
-3825 LSYGYSSNLTEQI
+3825 NLTDQI
-3838 NHAATYGQ
+3838 NHAATYSQ
-3846 MRLKHVFADIV
+3846 LRLKHVFADIV
-3857 GNFYKIDL
+3857 GNFYKINL
-3865 DWSASPSTLYDPQSP
+3865 DWSTSPSTLYDPEDPES
-3880 AEPDVDYWEDGSGNN
+3880 AGVDYWEDGSGNN

-3902 CPDNVRPTSDT
+3902 CTDNVRPTSDT
-3913 TTSEYE
+3913 ILSEY
-3919 DEYCGV
+3919 DPEYCGV
-3925 LPTVSNITIDGNDT
+3925 LPTVSNITIDGNDA
-3939 FSDNYYDISSGKT
+3939 FSDNLYDVSSGRT

-3966 WLDQIYIDWGDND
+3966 WLDQIYIDWGDGK

-3987 QAATHVFTH
+3987 QATTHVFTH
-3996 AYRCGPEYQDYALE
+3996 AYRCGPEYVDYA
-4010 YNNNGSECV
+4010 YSYTNGECV

-4034 GTQQTASSATSGQQN
+4034 GTQHDDTNGDTNITNADAASGQEN
-4049 RYDDAQENVQAS
+4049 RYDPAQEDVIAS
-4061 CGSYD
+4061 CNSYD
-4066 IPAFNVRVTVGD
+4066 VPAFNVRVTVGN